1 MNAEIMGALEQLEKE
16 KGIPK
21 DYMLEKITQALLAA
35 YKKDHTGYTENVVVD
50 IVDGEMKLFVQKEVV
65 EDVMFPGT
73 EISLEDARKKDPAVM
88 EGDIVNVEIEAKQ
101 FGRIAAQ
108 TAKGVIIQG
117 IREAERGVVFDKFNS
132 KSHEMLT
139 GTVLRIEPESGDVTL
154 RIGAGN
160 DKTNALLA
168 KGEQVAGEQYVE
180 GQSVRVYVVD
190 VRRSSHGPQ
199 VIVSRTHPGLVK
211 RLFELEVPEIADGT
225 VEIKSI
231 AREAGS
237 RTKLAV
243 WASDPDIDA
252 VGTCVG
258 LRGARVGAVV
268 EELGGEKMDIIKYS
282 EDPAEFVAAALSPAN
297 VLEVRTQPGT
307 KNCRVVVPDDQLSL
321 AIGKE
326 GQNARLAARL
336 TGYKIDIKSESVAAE
351 LEEEEEDLLA
361 DEPEELL
368 VDEPEDLL
376 ADEPEESQETSEES
390 QEAQGEET
398 PAE

>member
-1 MNAEIMGALEQLEKE
+1 MNAEIMGALDQLEKE

-21 DYMLEKITQALLAA
+21 EYMLDKITQALLAA
-35 YKKDHTGYTENVVVD
+35 YKKDHTGYTENVLVD
-50 IVDGEMKLFVQKEVV
+50 VVDGEMKLFVQKEVV
-65 EDVMFPGT
+65 EEVMLPRT
-73 EISLEDARKKDPAVM
+73 EISLQEARKLDPTVV
-88 EGDIVNVEIEAKQ
+88 EGDVINVELEAKQ

-117 IREAERGVVFDKFNS
+117 IREAERGVVFDRFNS

-139 GTVLRIEPESGDVTL
+139 GTVLRIEPDTGDMTIL
-154 RIGAGN
+154 IGTGA

-168 KGEQVAGEQYVE
+168 ESEQVRGEHYTE
-180 GQSVRVYVVD
+180 GQTIRVYVVD

-199 VIVSRTHPGLVK
+199 VVVSRTHPGLVK

-225 VEIKSI
+225 VEIKSV

-237 RTKLAV
+237 RTKIAV
-243 WASDPDIDA
+243 WAADPDIDA

-268 EELGGEKMDIIKYS
+268 DELGGEKMDIIKYS
-282 EDPAEFVAAALSPAN
+282 DKPEEFVAAALSPAS
-297 VLEVRTQPGT
+297 VIEVITQPGS

-336 TGYKIDIKSESVAAE
+336 TGYKIDIKSQSAAE
-351 LEEEEEDLLA
+351 ALAQEELAEEELLLEEEPEVPEEQETLEA
-361 DEPEELL
+361 QETPEAAEAQEPE
-368 VDEPEDLL
+368 
-376 ADEPEESQETSEES
+376 
-390 QEAQGEET
+390 AQ
-398 PAE
+398 